1 MDGKKIF
8 RIGFIGMGTVGQ
20 GVWKH
25 LWRDRDIM
33 QRRFG
38 AEYELAKACVRDI
51 NKKRDIEI
59 TRQQMTGDPY
69 SVVNDPSI
77 DIVCEL
83 MGGTDKALE
92 LTLAALKQ
100 GKVVVSANKA
110 VICEHGAQIF
120 ETAQKYGGKYF
131 FEASVA
137 GGIPII
143 KVLREG
149 LVANR
154 FSLIYGILNGTCN
167 YILTRMERENAPYE
181 AIVEDARRLGYV
193 EADESLDLDGWD
205 AAHKISILAYLAH
218 GVWAN
223 PEKDMLVSGIRG
235 VKLEDMH
242 WASENDARIKL
253 VAAARRTGNSLFVSV
268 YPALLP
274 MADVVANVNDVYN
287 AVALSGDVVGRTVHI
302 GRGAGQ
308 DATASAVIADIADA
322 IKSLAVSAPCS
333 LSVAKDSNLHLASLE
348 EVSGEF
354 YLRMEVK
361 DEAGVL
367 AQVASLLAGENI
379 SIELLQQKKHGVE
392 GRVWLLLTTH
402 ECTEASINRACKKLE
417 DSEIIFGKPFVL
429 RIFKGL

>member
-1 MDGKKIF
+1 MD
-8 RIGFIGMGTVGQ
+8 
-20 GVWKH
+20 
-25 LWRDRDIM
+25 
-33 QRRFG
+33 
-38 AEYELAKACVRDI
+38 
-51 NKKRDIEI
+51 
-59 TRQQMTGDPY
+59 
-69 SVVNDPSI
+69 
-77 DIVCEL
+77 
-83 MGGTDKALE
+83 
-92 LTLAALKQ
+92 
-100 GKVVVSANKA
+100 
-110 VICEHGAQIF
+110 
-120 ETAQKYGGKYF
+120 
-131 FEASVA
+131 
-137 GGIPII
+137 
-143 KVLREG
+143 
-149 LVANR
+149 
-154 FSLIYGILNGTCN
+154 
-167 YILTRMERENAPYE
+167 
-181 AIVEDARRLGYV
+181 